1 MVNLALT
8 VRGWVAYLKG
18 MAEQNPTLSTT
29 NPSPV
34 ASAPVSPAVELGASV
49 PTVSELSS
57 VVRRQIVPL
66 AVVVIGI
73 VALAALLTSLMT
85 PTYAA
90 TSEVLLRTDATA
102 QLFPL
107 GGGDDNGRIRS
118 VSAELEY
125 VRSDSFQLA
134 ASNELGNELGTGNDG
149 LEMNVV
155 VDVSAKQLPATNL
168 RGEATTLVFDATGT
182 TAEQAA
188 SAANIYAE
196 TYVSTRRQLDL
207 VDHERRVSRTEADLS
222 GVTERLEELQEPIAE
237 IDGFIAS
244 SRDLETTIALLQE
257 RTRVVG
263 QQSTERT
270 RLDSELSRLAGQL
283 RTLQVEGVVLESE
296 NSGAAVT
303 VAAEAPLGQASPNL
317 IRNLILATML
327 GLVLGVAVALW
338 RDRSDTKLRDPLE
351 LATTGHALLGVLP
364 ASADRPDAVRSLATS
379 VDFAGSATSAKV
391 IQVASATEGEGSE
404 VVAAELASM
413 LARFGR
419 RVVLVDADLRDASL
433 SNVLGLRPA
442 LGLTDMLEAPIDAL
456 ESTEID
462 GMSFLGAGTSDRDA
476 AELLASPTLA
486 RLFGHM
492 RNHFDVIIVSSPAVL
507 GTAACRMV
515 GREADGFVLV
525 AAKQMVRASDVS
537 SALQL
542 VIGDGQQVLGSV
554 FNEPTKLKPATA
566 KAGSP
571 KAGSLKAGS
580 SESDAQIPEA
590 SATERIL
597 AKG

>member
-1 MVNLALT
+1 MAQT
-8 VRGWVAYLKG
+8 AAAPHA
-18 MAEQNPTLSTT
+18 AEQ
-29 NPSPV
+29 PS
-34 ASAPVSPAVELGASV
+34 ELGTSV
-49 PTVSELSS
+49 PTVSELLS
-57 VVRRQIVPL
+57 VLRRQLVPFVL
-66 AVVVIGI
+66 VVAAM
-73 VALAALLTSLMT
+73 VAIAALLTSQMAPSFT
-85 PTYAA
+85 T

-125 VRSDSFQLA
+125 VRSDSFQ
-134 ASNELGNELGTGNDG
+134 NEAGRQLSLTDGEGTAFEGT
-149 LEMNVV
+149 V
-155 VDVSAKQLPATNL
+155 VDVSAKQLPATDR
-168 RGEATTLVFDATGT
+168 RGEATTLVFDATAP

-188 SAANIYAE
+188 AAANTYAE
-196 TYVSTRRQLDL
+196 TYVSSRRQLDL
-207 VDHERRVSRTEADLS
+207 EDHERRVARTEADLD
-222 GVTERLEELQEPIAE
+222 GVTERLEELQAPIAE

-303 VAAEAPLGQASPNL
+303 VAADVPLGQASPNL
-317 IRNLILATML
+317 MRNIILATML
-327 GLVLGVAVALW
+327 GLVLGVMFALW
-338 RDRSDTKLRDPLE
+338 RDRSDTKLREPVE
-351 LATTGHALLGVLP
+351 LATTGHALLGMLP
-364 ASADRPDAVRSLATS
+364 GSADRADAVRSLATS
-379 VDFAGSATSAKV
+379 VDFAGNATSAKV
-391 IQVASATEGEGSE
+391 IQVASATNDEGAP

-419 RVVLVDADLRDASL
+419 NVVLIDADLRDGSL
-433 SNVLGLRPA
+433 SKAVSFNPT

-456 ESTEID
+456 ESTDIE
-462 GMSFLGAGTSDRDA
+462 GLAFLGTGTSDRDP

-486 RLFGHM
+486 RLFGHL

-507 GTAACRMV
+507 GTAECRLV
-515 GREADGFVLV
+515 GREADAFVLV
-525 AAKQMVRASDVS
+525 AGQQVVRASDVS
-537 SALQL
+537 NALQL
-542 VIGDGQQVLGSV
+542 VASDGQKVLGAV
-554 FNEPTKLKPATA
+554 FNEVTSRPSISMASA
-566 KAGSP
+566 
-571 KAGSLKAGS
+571 S
-580 SESDAQIPEA
+580 SSTGTSSNGQCNEAAPIRSDAVA
-590 SATERIL
+590 RIL